1 MSTIQF
7 TRAQP
12 LLRGLAFT
20 AGLAFAGCAA
30 DGNAARATHVPPTSS
45 AVKPEHPMSKRILMA
60 VTSHDKKGNTGEP
73 TGAFVPEMAHPR
85 AVFTQ
90 AGYTVEL
97 ASTRGGPVPLDGV
110 DRNDPVVVAFLD
122 DPQVQ
127 KELRDSPASSSVD
140 AARYDAIF
148 FAGGHGAMWDFPDA
162 QDFANAATRIYE
174 AGGVVGA
181 VCHGPAALVGVKLD
195 SGELLVKGKRV
206 SAFTNEE
213 ERAVKLDQ
221 VVPFLLESR
230 LVELGAVHEAAPLWQ
245 EKVVTSDRLVTG
257 QNPASAG
264 GVAKAMVALLDA
276 PK

>member
-1 MSTIQF
+1 MSTTYLGRPQF
-7 TRAQP
+7 
-12 LLRGLAFT
+12 LLGGFAVL
-20 AGLAFAGCAA
+20 AGLALAACAGDGSAA
-30 DGNAARATHVPPTSS
+30 APSTPATV
-45 AVKPEHPMSKRILMA
+45 AKQEHPMNKRILMA

-85 AVFTQ
+85 AVFVA

-97 ASTRGGPVPLDGV
+97 VSTLGGKVPLDGV
-110 DRNDPVVVAFLD
+110 DRKDPIVAAFLD

-127 KELRDSPASSSVD
+127 RELSESPASSSVD
-140 AARYDAIF
+140 ASRYDAIF
-148 FAGGHGAMWDFPDA
+148 FAGGHGAMWDFPEAKAFTD
-162 QDFANAATRIYE
+162 AATRIYE

-181 VCHGPAALVGVKLD
+181 VCHGPAALVAVKLS
-195 SGELLVKGKRV
+195 SGELLIKGKRV

-245 EKVVTSDRLVTG
+245 EKVVTSERLVTG

-264 GVAKAMVALLDA
+264 GVAEAMLAVLDA
-276 PK
+276 PAR